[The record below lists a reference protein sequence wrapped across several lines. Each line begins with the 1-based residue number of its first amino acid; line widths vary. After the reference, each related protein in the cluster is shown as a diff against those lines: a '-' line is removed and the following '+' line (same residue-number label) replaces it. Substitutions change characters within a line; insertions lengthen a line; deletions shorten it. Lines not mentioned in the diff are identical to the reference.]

1 MHFKENESVRD
12 SLVII
17 EKHFKEVSKR
27 DITQEM
33 LLGFTRDTPNFVINR
48 GFVSQIKSDF
58 TSVVTAYET
67 IKEKLNEK
75 TSNAEISKIAESFT
89 KAYFNMDDTGGIIDK
104 RFVNG
109 QMSMYKEWVDFA
121 KSNGITSQE
130 NFDEFKQ
137 VLTDCSVFFKKASLT
152 VKDLSETIKE
162 IRDNKRNGP
171 YVRALIQD
179 FIEVF
184 NDKVVSQNDFFM
196 NINKNVSRYEN
207 VLYKMTID
215 IETMKENIKKQTPE
229 VMKTMANK
237 FCDSQIDTDNDI
249 SNFLKSKDFDH
260 LIETRVQL
268 KGQSRPDS
276 ILFLDGSYAYVDNGQ
291 YSHTLS
297 EYDYFESRKQLHES
311 AIGHLSRKKP
321 KVATFFK
328 RFIEDSESAVD
339 IIPVLDTYQQYGD
352 VVARSG
358 INVLQMTD
366 KSMESVDDSI
376 NEVVLEHKLNQ
387 YVNSILSNKY
397 QHLLTPEARDMLK
410 IIYDAGVNKQSLQ
423 NYVGKKIA
431 ALKTPEE
438 FLEYVTKVKD
448 HFSGFTHN
456 ALSTKLEGN
465 GIKPC
470 YDKDGIVIFHVENFE
485 TSKKLGSPSW
495 CISRTSNY
503 FEDYTANGSRQY
515 FMYDFNEKE
524 TSNNSMIGFTIK
536 KDGSVLASHLK
547 NDDDFKFLTN
557 YSALHLEVL
566 KNDFNVFKLNDDYS
580 KVMKEKYNL
589 GDYKEKPKKTGLK
602 I

>member
-1 MHFKENESVRD
+1 MHFKENESVKD
-12 SLVII
+12 SLGII

-67 IKEKLNEK
+67 IKEKFNE
-75 TSNAEISKIAESFT
+75 TSSNSEILDIAESFT
-89 KAYFNMDDTGGIIDK
+89 RGYFTLDDTGGVIDK
-104 RFVNG
+104 RLVNG

-130 NFDEFKQ
+130 NFDEFKK

-152 VKDLSETIKE
+152 VKDLSDTIKE

-291 YSHTLS
+291 YRHTLS
-297 EYDYFESRKQLHES
+297 EYDYFDSRKELHES

-366 KSMESVDDSI
+366 KSMEAVDDSI

-410 IIYDAGVNKQSLQ
+410 IIYEAGVNKQSLQ

-503 FEDYTANGSRQY
+503 FEDYTDNGARQY

-566 KNDFNVFKLNDDYS
+566 KNDFNVFKLNDEYS

>member
-1 MHFKENESVRD
+1 MHFKENESVKD
-12 SLVII
+12 SLDII
-17 EKHFKEVSKR
+17 EKHFKQVSRR

-33 LLGFTRDTPNFVINR
+33 FLGFTRDTPNFVINR
-48 GFVSQIKSDF
+48 GFVSQLKNDF

-67 IKEKLNEK
+67 IKEKS
-75 TSNAEISKIAESFT
+75 TPDSSNSEIQDIAKSFD
-89 KAYFNMDDTGGIIDK
+89 KCYFNLDDTLGVIDK
-104 RFVNG
+104 RLVNG
-109 QMSMYKEWVDFA
+109 QMSMYKEWVDFTEL
-121 KSNGITSQE
+121 NGVKSQE
-130 NFDEFKQ
+130 NFDQFKQ
-137 VLTDCSVFFKKASLT
+137 ILTECSVFFKQASLT
-152 VKDLSETIKE
+152 VKDLSNTIKE
-162 IRDNKRNGP
+162 IRENKRNGP
-171 YVRALIQD
+171 YVRALMQD
-179 FIEVF
+179 FMEVF
-184 NDKVVSQNDFFM
+184 NDKIGSQNDFFM
-196 NINKNVSRYEN
+196 TINKNVSHYEN

-229 VMKTMANK
+229 AMKTMANK
-237 FCDSQIDTDNDI
+237 FCDSQVETDNEI
-249 SNFLKSKDFDH
+249 SSFLKSKDFDH
-260 LIETRVQL
+260 LIETRIQL
-268 KGQSRPDS
+268 KGQSKPDN

-291 YSHTLS
+291 YKHTLS
-297 EYDYFESRKQLHES
+297 EYDYFDSRTELQES
-311 AIGHLSRKKP
+311 AIAHLSRKKP
-321 KVATFFK
+321 KIATFFK
-328 RFIEDSESAVD
+328 RFIEDQFAVD
-339 IIPVLDTYQQYGD
+339 IIPVLDTYQQYSE
-352 VVARSG
+352 VISRAG
-358 INVLQMTD
+358 INILQMTE
-366 KSMESVDDSI
+366 KSMEAVDDSL

-410 IIYDAGVNKQSLQ
+410 IIYEAGVNKQSLQ

-456 ALSTKLEGN
+456 ALSSKLEGN

-470 YDKDGIVIFHVENFE
+470 YDKDGVVIFHVENFA

-503 FEDYTANGSRQY
+503 FEDYTENGARQY

-524 TSNNSMIGFTIK
+524 TSNTSMIGFTIK

-547 NDDDFKFLTN
+547 NDDDFTFLTN
-557 YSALHLEVL
+557 YSGLHLEVL
-566 KNDFNVFKLNDDYS
+566 KNDFNVFKLNDEYS

-589 GDYKEKPKKTGLK
+589 GDYKEKPKKTGPK

>member
-291 YSHTLS
+291 YRHTLS
-297 EYDYFESRKQLHES
+297 EYDYFDSRKELHES

>member
-1 MHFKENESVRD
+1 MHFKENESVKD
-12 SLVII
+12 SLGII

-67 IKEKLNEK
+67 IKEKFNE
-75 TSNAEISKIAESFT
+75 TSSNSEILDIAESFT
-89 KAYFNMDDTGGIIDK
+89 RGYFTLDDTGGVIDK
-104 RFVNG
+104 RLVNG

-152 VKDLSETIKE
+152 VKDLSDTIKE

-196 NINKNVSRYEN
+196 NINKNISRYEN

-260 LIETRVQL
+260 LIATRVQL

-291 YSHTLS
+291 YRHTLS
-297 EYDYFESRKQLHES
+297 EYDYFDSRKELHES

-366 KSMESVDDSI
+366 KSMEAVDDSI

-410 IIYDAGVNKQSLQ
+410 IIYEAGVNKQSLQ

-503 FEDYTANGSRQY
+503 FEDYTDNGSRQY

-566 KNDFNVFKLNDDYS
+566 KNDFNVFKLNDEYS

>member
-1 MHFKENESVRD
+1 MHFKENESVKD
-12 SLVII
+12 SLGII
-17 EKHFKEVSKR
+17 EKHFNQVSKR

-33 LLGFTRDTPNFVINR
+33 FLGFTRDTPNFVINR

-67 IKEKLNEK
+67 IKEKFNE
-75 TSNAEISKIAESFT
+75 TSSNSEILDIAESFT
-89 KAYFNMDDTGGIIDK
+89 RGYFTLDDTGGVIDK
-104 RFVNG
+104 RLVNG

-152 VKDLSETIKE
+152 VKDLSDTIKE

-260 LIETRVQL
+260 LITTRVQL

-291 YSHTLS
+291 YRHTLS
-297 EYDYFESRKQLHES
+297 EYDYFDSRKELHES

-366 KSMESVDDSI
+366 KSMEAVDDSI

-410 IIYDAGVNKQSLQ
+410 IIYEAGVNKQSLQ

-503 FEDYTANGSRQY
+503 FEDYTDNGARQY

-566 KNDFNVFKLNDDYS
+566 KNDFNVFKLNDEYS

>member
-1 MHFKENESVRD
+1 MHFKENESVKD
-12 SLVII
+12 SLGII

-67 IKEKLNEK
+67 IKEKFNE
-75 TSNAEISKIAESFT
+75 TSSNSEILDIAESFT
-89 KAYFNMDDTGGIIDK
+89 RGYFTLDDTGGVIDK
-104 RFVNG
+104 RLVNG

-152 VKDLSETIKE
+152 VKDLSDTIKE

-291 YSHTLS
+291 YRHTLS
-297 EYDYFESRKQLHES
+297 EYDYFDSRKELHES

-366 KSMESVDDSI
+366 KSMEAVDDSI

-410 IIYDAGVNKQSLQ
+410 IIYEAGVNKQSLQ

-503 FEDYTANGSRQY
+503 FEDYTDNGSRQY

-566 KNDFNVFKLNDDYS
+566 KNDFNVFKLNDEYS

>member
-1 MHFKENESVRD
+1 MHFKENESVKD
-12 SLVII
+12 SLDII
-17 EKHFKEVSKR
+17 EKHFKQVSKR

-33 LLGFTRDTPNFVINR
+33 FLGFTRDTPNFVINR

-58 TSVVTAYET
+58 TTVVTAYET
-67 IKEKLNEK
+67 IKEKFNEK

-89 KAYFNMDDTGGIIDK
+89 RSYFTLDDTGGVIDK
-104 RFVNG
+104 RLVNG

-121 KSNGITSQE
+121 KLNGVTSQE
-130 NFDEFKQ
+130 NFDQFKQ
-137 VLTDCSVFFKKASLT
+137 VLIECSVFFKKASLT
-152 VKDLSETIKE
+152 VKDLSNTIKE
-162 IRDNKRNGP
+162 IKENKLNGL

-179 FIEVF
+179 FMEVF
-184 NDKVVSQNDFFM
+184 NEKVVSSNDFFM
-196 NINKNVSRYEN
+196 NINKNVSQYEN

-260 LIETRVQL
+260 LISTRVQL

-291 YSHTLS
+291 YRHTLS
-297 EYDYFESRKQLHES
+297 EYDYFDSRKELHEA

-358 INVLQMTD
+358 INVLQMTN
-366 KSMESVDDSI
+366 KSMEAVDDSI

-397 QHLLTPEARDMLK
+397 QHLLTEESRDMLK
-410 IIYDAGVNKQSLQ
+410 ILYEAGVNKQSLQ

-456 ALSTKLEGN
+456 ALTSKLEGN
-465 GIKPC
+465 GITAC
-470 YDKDGIVIFHVENFE
+470 YDKDGIVIFHVEDFA

-503 FEDYTANGSRQY
+503 FEDYTTNGARQY

-524 TSNNSMIGFTIK
+524 SSNNSMIGFTIK

-547 NDDDFKFLTN
+547 NDDDFTFLTN

-566 KNDFNVFKLNDDYS
+566 KNDFTAFKLNDAYAQ
-580 KVMKEKYNL
+580 VMKEKYNL
-589 GDYKEKPKKTGLK
+589 GDYQVKPKKIGLK